1 VVSSS
6 AATIERSAFEG
17 SRVRIQSLFFVLLV
31 IATLI
36 PFLFVPV
43 AANFHADARSIL
55 LITSLLTF
63 LGGDGHVGLTYFFY
77 TDRKFREFFRSR
89 RRRYYYVPFCL
100 IIGSAFVY
108 QYGSIAAR
116 AYLLLGYFAWQTYH
130 YQRQNYGILSFVG
143 VVTGTGR
150 VHWSER
156 AVLDLA
162 VFSGIL
168 GLIRI
173 LGLGQDTF
181 LSSYED
187 LLFQTGL
194 NVLYL
199 LPAVFISSLFFGR
212 ALRNKLRFGFLLLS
226 VVFYVPT
233 FIFSDPSS
241 AIMGYAL
248 AHGMQYY
255 VFMYFMGSNQTLLSR
270 NIIRL
275 MILVGACVLVG
286 GALTQMRYAGVWGS
300 YKNGI
305 FGACLGF
312 VMVHF
317 VIDAGVWR
325 LKEPFQRGY
334 IQNSFAFLFT
344 PPSEKDPAR

>member
-1 VVSSS
+1 
-6 AATIERSAFEG
+6 
-17 SRVRIQSLFFVLLV
+17 
-31 IATLI
+31 
-36 PFLFVPV
+36 
-43 AANFHADARSIL
+43 
-55 LITSLLTF
+55 
-63 LGGDGHVGLTYFFY
+63 
-77 TDRKFREFFRSR
+77 
-89 RRRYYYVPFCL
+89 
-100 IIGSAFVY
+100 
-108 QYGSIAAR
+108 
-116 AYLLLGYFAWQTYH
+116 
-130 YQRQNYGILSFVG
+130 
-143 VVTGTGR
+143 
-150 VHWSER
+150 
-156 AVLDLA
+156 
-162 VFSGIL
+162 L